1 MKRSCF
7 VLVMLLAG
15 TILPGYSHAVE
26 VEALVDRTEISRHD
40 VVYLTVKIIGG
51 DGAVNLSAIKDFKVI
66 SSGSSSSVSIING
79 EMTRESNNNYALTP
93 LKQGTLTIPELIV
106 EVDGE
111 VHQTRAISVQVSETP
126 NQAGKTED
134 VFITTHVSS
143 ETPFLGQPF
152 TYTVKI
158 FHALRIVNAN
168 FQAPEFKGFDAKKLE
183 NDRSYASMTGSRQY
197 NVIEL
202 TYILI
207 PLKAGGIIIEPP
219 VLRCDVVQRNSGRGR
234 GSIFDDPFFSQGR
247 LEPVTLSGDSV
258 SISARV
264 LPPYEGSLPFS
275 GLVGV
280 FALEAS
286 TDKPEARVGD
296 SITLSVTLSGSGNL
310 MDAGE
315 PEIKI
320 PESFK
325 VYKDSPEEKID
336 LNEKGYSGKK
346 SFRTALVPVKAGE
359 FPLPPIKICY
369 FDVAREAYGTLE
381 TKPLALKIS
390 PSKEKEESQPI
401 GPGRDLPKPGFE
413 KKAVEFIGRD
423 ILPLKEDSDA
433 FSRQKFLSIPGFIFL
448 MLAPVTG
455 FIAVRIYR
463 KYRNK
468 PMDDRAW
475 MAKRAVLGL
484 KAAEKPGM
492 AEEQFLGA
500 LYTALVSAVL
510 SQAGT
515 KGESLTGPEM
525 REILASCGHSK
536 DLGDAAA
543 DLLNRIE
550 SARFGG
556 MKLQE
561 SGKKQLFLDV
571 KGMIR
576 RFLK

>member
-1 MKRSCF
+1 M
-7 VLVMLLAG
+7 VLLLVG
-15 TILPGYSHAVE
+15 MILPGYSHAVE
-26 VEALVDRTEISRHD
+26 VEARVDRTTISRHEA
-40 VVYLTVKIIGG
+40 VYLTVKIIGG
-51 DGAVNLSAIKDFKVI
+51 DGAVDVSAIKDFKVI

-79 EMTRESNNNYALTP
+79 AMTRESNNNYALTP
-93 LKQGTLTIPELIV
+93 LKQGILTIPELSV

-111 VHQTRAISVQVSETP
+111 VYKTRAISVQVSETP
-126 NQAGKTED
+126 DQAGKTEEI
-134 VFITTHVSS
+134 FITTEAST
-143 ETPFLGQPF
+143 ENPFLGQPF

-158 FHALRIVNAN
+158 FHASRIVNAN
-168 FQAPEFKGFDAKKLE
+168 FQVPEFKGFDAKKIE
-183 NDRSYASMTGSRQY
+183 NDRSYSSIMGSRQY

-202 TYILI
+202 NYVLI
-207 PLKAGGIIIEPP
+207 PLKAGEILVEPP
-219 VLRCDVVQRNSGRGR
+219 VLRCDVVQRSTGRSRSG
-234 GSIFDDPFFSQGR
+234 SLFDDPFFSQGR

-258 SISARV
+258 HISVRA
-264 LPPYEGSLPFS
+264 LPPNEGSLPFS

-280 FALEAS
+280 FVLEAS

-296 SITLSVTLSGSGNL
+296 SITLSVTLSGTGNL

-315 PEIKI
+315 PEIKV

-325 VYKDSPEEKID
+325 IYKDSPEEKID

-359 FPLPPIKICY
+359 FSLPPIKICY

-390 PSKEKEESQPI
+390 PSKEKEEIQLV
-401 GPGRDLPKPGFE
+401 GPGSELPKQGFE

-423 ILPLKEDSDA
+423 ILPIKEDPDA
-433 FSRQKFLSIPGFIFL
+433 LSRQKPLSIPGFIFL